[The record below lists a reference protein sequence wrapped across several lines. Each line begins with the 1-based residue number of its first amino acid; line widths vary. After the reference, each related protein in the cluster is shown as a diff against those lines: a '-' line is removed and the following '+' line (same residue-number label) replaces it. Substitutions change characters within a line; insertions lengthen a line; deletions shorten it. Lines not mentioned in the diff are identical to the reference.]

1 MSNILNWLQ
10 TIVASFGAIV
20 GWVLG
25 GCDGFMYAL
34 IVMVILDYLT
44 GVMCAILNQKL
55 SSAIGYRGIFKKVS
69 IFIMVAVGHILDR
82 QILGDGSVLRTAII
96 FFYCANEG
104 ISLLENAG
112 QIGIPIPQKIKDVLV
127 KLKEQGGISND

>member
-1 MSNILNWLQ
+1 MNNIVNWLQ
-10 TIVASFGAIV
+10 TVAASFGAIV

-44 GVMCAILNQKL
+44 GVMCAILNQQL

-82 QILGDGSVLRTAII
+82 QILGDGSALRTAII

-127 KLKEQGGISND
+127 KLKEQGGNIK